1 MTRAKRRGRG
11 ARRTKTARA
20 RRGNAHNPGVIHVLA
35 VDAEAPRPLAVP
47 PSIEVLWAHG
57 PEDAAEKL
65 ARNRRIDAVLFF
77 DDRIAKATAEAVK
90 ADGGTP
96 PPLFRAGATSVAGIE
111 SLDPDDLFDDLRRK
125 LGE

>member
-1 MTRAKRRGRG
+1 ML
-11 ARRTKTARA
+11 
-20 RRGNAHNPGVIHVLA
+20 HVLA
-35 VDAEAPRPLAVP
+35 VDADAPRPLAIP

-65 ARNRRIDAVLFF
+65 ARNRRIDAVVFF
-77 DDRIAKATAEAVK
+77 DDGIAAATAEAVG

-96 PPLFRAGATSVAGIE
+96 PPLFRAGATSLAGIE
-111 SLDPDDLFDDLRRK
+111 SLDPNALFDDLRRK

>member
-1 MTRAKRRGRG
+1 ML
-11 ARRTKTARA
+11 
-20 RRGNAHNPGVIHVLA
+20 HVLA
-35 VDAEAPRPLAVP
+35 VDPEAPRPLPIP

-77 DDRIAKATAEAVK
+77 DDGIARATAELLA
-90 ADGGTP
+90 AEGGTP
-96 PPLFRAGATSVAGIE
+96 PPLFRSGESGAAEME
-111 SLDPDDLFDDLRRK
+111 SLDPDALFEDLRRK

>member
-1 MTRAKRRGRG
+1 MTIAGPPAATENG
-11 ARRTKTARA
+11 AAEPRC
-20 RRGNAHNPGVIHVLA
+20 AHNPRVLHVLA
-35 VDAEAPRPLAVP
+35 VDAEAPLALEIP

-77 DDRIAKATAEAVK
+77 DDRIAEATAQAVGD
-90 ADGGTP
+90 DGGTL
-96 PPLFRAGATSVAGIE
+96 PPLFRAGESGVAGIE
-111 SLDPDDLFDDLRRK
+111 SLDPNALFDDLRRK